1 MSWVF
6 PLCLLI
12 TLGVIVDMQMPCE
25 LFKREVKM
33 DRLVH
38 DQARNQ
44 RKLLLFIVTPSPK

>member
-33 DRLVH
+33 DRLVRPPGFPY
-38 DQARNQ
+38 AWG
-44 RKLLLFIVTPSPK
+44 SPFVLEDI